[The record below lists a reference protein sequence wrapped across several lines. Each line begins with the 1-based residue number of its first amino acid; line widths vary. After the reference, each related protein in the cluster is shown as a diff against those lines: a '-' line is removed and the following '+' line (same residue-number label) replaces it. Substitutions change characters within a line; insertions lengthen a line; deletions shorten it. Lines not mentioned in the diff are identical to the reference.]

1 MTGIIPARA
10 GFTARRL
17 RGREAGADHPRS
29 RGVYPAVWVS
39 TMPTDGSSPLAR
51 GLRPG
56 PHHGDYPPRIIP
68 ARAGFTQRVPAR
80 AGRSGDHPRSR
91 GVYATRATIML
102 RIAGSS
108 PLARGL
114 RARGR
119 RRRSE
124 RRIIPARAGFTRVD
138 ARERAFPGDHPR
150 SRGVYRSHWSERAL
164 ATGSSPLARGL
175 RLRLRD
181 HDAPSRIIPARA
193 GFTW

>member
-1 MTGIIPARA
+1 
-10 GFTARRL
+10 
-17 RGREAGADHPRS
+17 
-29 RGVYPAVWVS
+29 
-39 TMPTDGSSPLAR
+39 
-51 GLRPG
+51 
-56 PHHGDYPPRIIP
+56 
-68 ARAGFTQRVPAR
+68 
-80 AGRSGDHPRSR
+80 
-91 GVYATRATIML
+91 ML